1 MQSKESPALLEFQTC
16 QLNERMKIMRVTY
29 LALAAF
35 AFAAS
40 CSKEAAEPD
49 VYDWTDGKIRIRPS
63 ISDVAG
69 SRAQDMTL
77 DRLESFQVTCFDIN
91 GESVSYLSPH
101 FEDATFIRK
110 ITPVATTYEA
120 LQDNCSEW
128 PENTLVR
135 FFAFSPSLADLGIK
149 VKLTGTDKSYSLED
163 VRINPDISKQI
174 DLITAEASGDRW
186 KDFTRGV
193 DLAFGHRLCQVELLA
208 WSECPYF
215 DVEIAG
221 VRIGNPEVE
230 GTFVFA
236 DESRSPESEVRN
248 PRWVIKGDGIKD
260 KVEYLYCGS
269 GSPDT
274 GDTVFSINSSEHNTY
289 ETAASI
295 MGQGGCA
302 MVIPTKNKSWGGLND
317 SDNPHIPY
325 KTDKMYFSILL
336 RASDRNTGY
345 TFYPYPEEGTGMTVV
360 SYAVDKNGK
369 IKSRLYAGDKKGV
382 YFKDADR
389 KTLYH
394 AENGIVVK
402 DFGWAAIPVDVDWS
416 AGKRYVYTLDYSKG
430 IGLHD
435 PSDPDP
441 GKPIASMLPA
451 IMGVN
456 VENWKSSEIEDN
468 PTIIVPGN

>member
-1 MQSKESPALLEFQTC
+1 
-16 QLNERMKIMRVTY
+16 MKIKRVTY
-29 LALAAF
+29 FALATLLSAV
-35 AFAAS
+35 S

-49 VYDWTDGKIRIRPS
+49 VYGWTDGKIHIRPT
-63 ISDVAG
+63 ISEVTS

-77 DRLESFQVTCFDIN
+77 DRLESFQVTCFDTK
-91 GESVSYLSPH
+91 GESLSYLSPY
-101 FEDATFIRK
+101 FENATFIRSV
-110 ITPVATTYEA
+110 TPSVTTYGASQEEF
-120 LQDNCSEW
+120 SEW
-128 PENTLVR
+128 PENRLVT
-135 FFAFSPSLADLGIK
+135 FFAFSPSFAKLGDK
-149 VKLTGTDKSYSLED
+149 AKLTGTEKSYSLED
-163 VRINPDISKQI
+163 IRINTDISKQI
-174 DLITAEASGDRW
+174 DLITAEASGDRLI
-186 KDFTRGV
+186 DFAAGV
-193 DLAFGHRLCQVELLA
+193 DLSFDHRLCQVELTA

-215 DVEIAG
+215 YVEIAG
-221 VRIGNPEVE
+221 VRIGNPELE

-236 DESRSPESEVRN
+236 DESKSPH
-248 PRWVIKGDGIKD
+248 WIIKENGIKD
-260 KVEYLYCGS
+260 KVEYLYSGS
-269 GSPDT
+269 GSPDA

-317 SDNPHIPY
+317 SDNPHKPY

-345 TFYPYPEEGTGMTVV
+345 TFYPYPKEGTGMTVV

-369 IKSRLYAGDKKGV
+369 IKSRLYAGDKKGE

-389 KTLYH
+389 KQPYI
-394 AENGIVVK
+394 AETGIEVK

-430 IGLHD
+430 LGLHD

-456 VENWKSSEIEDN
+456 VENWKPSAKEEDN
-468 PTIIVPGN
+468 PTVTVPGN